1 MQTPGKILSLVKT
14 KRSEVQLICYD
25 QAQDKIT
32 TIKNFGAVDF
42 ADVELPAEQEQAIN
56 E

>member
-1 MQTPGKILSLVKT
+1 M
-14 KRSEVQLICYD
+14 RAEVHLICYD

-42 ADVELPAEQEQAIN
+42 KDGEMPSEQEQAIR

>member
-1 MQTPGKILSLVKT
+1 MTSE
-14 KRSEVQLICYD
+14 SEVYLICYD

-32 TIKNFGAVDF
+32 TIKNFGAF
-42 ADVELPAEQEQAIN
+42 AFKDGEMPAEQEQAIN